1 MTLPRRQP
9 ENTDAIALTR
19 ELFLRDD
26 NHYGCAETAFVALQ
40 KLYDLPAAE
49 DSSAAMVLNG
59 GVAYSGGVCGAI
71 SGAAM
76 AVGKLAGERIPDHRT
91 AKRTARRIIQSMMSE
106 FETEFGSHK
115 CSDLIEYEI
124 SIPSQHDAFI
134 DSGVWRNTCMQ
145 QLEFSV
151 NRLEALADPEIWDAV
166 IASLDKSASS
176 E

>member
-1 MTLPRRQP
+1 MTLPHEQP
-9 ENTDAIALTR
+9 GSTDAVALTR

-40 KLYDLPAAE
+40 KLYELPDAD

-59 GVAYSGGVCGAI
+59 GVAYSGGVCGAV

-76 AVGKLAGERIPDHRT
+76 AVGKLAGERIPDHRI
-91 AKRTARRIIQSMMSE
+91 AKRTARRIIQLVMEE
-106 FETEFGSHK
+106 FETKFGSHQ

-134 DSGVWRNTCMQ
+134 ESGVWRNTCMQ

-151 NRLEALADPEIWDAV
+151 QRLQALADPKVWDEV
-166 IASLDKSASS
+166 VASLDESATS